1 MPMRPVRASGA
12 ACALSVLVL
21 LLTVGEPIS
30 SQDDSYLEMVVRIRD
45 EGFNRSHVMDYA
57 SYLSDV
63 IGPRLSGSS
72 NMRDSQEWAR
82 ATMDRLG
89 LTNTTIESFGQ
100 HGVGWDVEFVSLHML
115 EPDYQPLLGYPE
127 AFTSGTDGPITGRV
141 VLTDIRRRGDL
152 ATYQGRLQD
161 AVVLST
167 PPRQYAPRFAPEAVR
182 HDEESL
188 KAFVDGGV
196 DRNVSARRAEA
207 WALNPPLR
215 EDLPADELEAFY
227 RAEGVAVV
235 LVAAQGGDGT
245 LFVTGRHDQSPQ
257 AVLSSLPTVSIA
269 AEHYGRI
276 YRLVERG
283 VPVTLQANIR
293 VSVEVRDQQE
303 YNVLGEI
310 VGTDLAHEVVM
321 IGAHLDSWHAG
332 TGATDNAAGVASV
345 LEAMRILRAIGATP
359 RRTIRAALWSYE
371 EGGLLGS
378 RSYVA
383 RHLGSPAN
391 GVTPDY
397 ENFSVYFNLDNGT
410 GQIRGVHQQGNLSV
424 GPIFE
429 EWMRPFN
436 DLSVRTL
443 STFSNMGS
451 DHLAFDEVG
460 LPGFQFVQDRIDY
473 RTRTHH
479 TNMDMFEKL
488 LPDDLKINAVVLAGF
503 AYQAAQVDERV
514 PRKSA
519 PER

>member
-1 MPMRPVRASGA
+1 MRPVHASGA
-12 ACALSVLVL
+12 ACGLSVLVL

-30 SQDDSYLEMVVRIRD
+30 SQDDSYLEMVARIRD
-45 EGFNRSHVMDYA
+45 EGFSRSHVMDYA

-63 IGPRLSGSS
+63 IGPRLSGSA
-72 NMRDSQEWAR
+72 NLRAAQEWAR
-82 ATMDRLG
+82 ATMDTLG
-89 LTNTTIESFGQ
+89 LTNTSMESFGQ
-100 HGVGWDVEFVSLHML
+100 HGVNWDIEHVSLHML
-115 EPDYQPLLGYPE
+115 EPDYQPLFGYPA
-127 AFTSGTDGPITGRV
+127 AFTAGTDGPIKGRA
-141 VLTDIRRRGDL
+141 VLADIQGRADL
-152 ATYQGRLQD
+152 ATYQGRLQG

-167 PPRQYAPRFAPEAVR
+167 PPRQYAPRFEREAVR

-196 DRNVSARRAEA
+196 DLNVAARRTEA
-207 WALNPPLR
+207 WALNPPRR

-245 LFVTGRHDQSPQ
+245 LFVTGRHRQSPE
-257 AVLSSLPTVSIA
+257 AVLGSLPTVSIA

-283 VPVTLQANIR
+283 VPVTLQVDIR
-293 VSVEVRDQQE
+293 VSVEARQQE

-310 VGTDLAHEVVM
+310 VGTDLANEVVM
-321 IGAHLDSWHAG
+321 IGAHLDSWHTG

-345 LEAMRILRAIGATP
+345 LEAMRILRVVGATP

-371 EGGLLGS
+371 EGGLRGS

-383 RHLGSPAN
+383 RHFGSPTD
-391 GVTPDY
+391 GVTPNY
-397 ENFSVYFNLDNGT
+397 ESFSVYFNLDNGT

-443 STFSNMGS
+443 SQFSNMGS

-479 TNMDMFEKL
+479 SNMDMFEKL
-488 LPDDLKINAVVLAGF
+488 LPDDLKVNAVVLAGF
-503 AYQAAQVDERV
+503 AYQAAQVDERI

-519 PER
+519 PEP